1 MWSGGKVTSSTAV
14 DTKQVQN
21 SGPHLLR
28 PETTWAHHESKDNC
42 LFLKPKVMVAK
53 GTKHVTGIRKGMKA
67 FELHQSYNF
76 IFACNGAVL

>member
-1 MWSGGKVTSSTAV
+1 VWSGGKVTSSTV
-14 DTKQVQN
+14 DSKQVQN

-28 PETTWAHHESKDNC
+28 PETTWAYDESKGNC